1 MRHATS
7 LLVALAVALAACTA
21 APEED
26 GERIP
31 GVRPGVT
38 LPAPEAR
45 VAAPTDT
52 VAVLGEQDREL
63 GVPSF
68 EGEVLVLN
76 FWASWCGP
84 CRAEQPELNDASR
97 ALADLPVSFLGVNIQ
112 DSEANAL
119 AHVREFDIPYPSL
132 FDPANAYAARY
143 KGVGPR
149 SIPTTI
155 VIDKQGR
162 VAARLFGITTA
173 IEVLALAER
182 LAAE

>member
-1 MRHATS
+1 MRQAAS
-7 LLVALAVALAACTA
+7 LIVALAVALAACTTG
-21 APEED
+21 APE

-45 VAAPTDT
+45 VGAPTDM
-52 VAVLGEQDREL
+52 VGVLGEEEREL

-84 CRAEQPELNDASR
+84 CRAEQPELNDAAR
-97 ALADLPVSFLGVNIQ
+97 ALADQPVSFLGVNIQ